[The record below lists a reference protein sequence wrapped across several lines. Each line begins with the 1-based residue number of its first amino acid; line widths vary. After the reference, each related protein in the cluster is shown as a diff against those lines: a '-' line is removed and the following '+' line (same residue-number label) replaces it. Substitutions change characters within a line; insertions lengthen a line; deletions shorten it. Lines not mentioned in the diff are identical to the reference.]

1 MPKPR
6 LKPIKIE
13 MKALAKAWGYAYPN
27 ERLIQLDPRMNDQTM
42 LDIATHETLHVILP
56 VLDEEAVDLAA
67 RHVANVLTRLG
78 FRRFSEDD

>member
-1 MPKPR
+1 MPRAR

-13 MKALAKAWGYAYPN
+13 MKALAKAWGYAYPD
-27 ERLIQLDPRMNDQTM
+27 ERKIQLDPRMNDKTL
-42 LDIATHETLHVILP
+42 LDIATHETLHVVLP

-78 FRRFSEDD
+78 FRRFPEDD